1 MPSLT
6 TRGVHPTHLHYTD
19 TEGPG
24 RPIVLIHGWPA
35 SEKSWDRVA
44 ATLEDA
50 GYRVIAYDRRGF
62 GRSGEPH
69 EGYDYDTFA
78 ADLDD
83 LLTEL
88 DVVDAVLAGFSM
100 GGGEVARYLAKYGT
114 GRVTG
119 AVFVAAITPA
129 LDTSLADNPD
139 GGLSQEAAAGMQ
151 ATFSDNPEV
160 FLTDFL
166 MKFYSVPFD
175 GGRLMAPKEQVI
187 ISLEVANQANL
198 QALETSIGLWLTD
211 FRADLASVSVPT
223 LVIHGDGDQI
233 VPFEVSG
240 KRMPQYVPQA
250 EVTVIAEGPHGLLA
264 SHPDQVAAAI
274 LEFLA

>member
-1 MPSLT
+1 
-6 TRGVHPTHLHYTD
+6 
-19 TEGPG
+19 
-24 RPIVLIHGWPA
+24 
-35 SEKSWDRVA
+35 
-44 ATLEDA
+44 
-50 GYRVIAYDRRGF
+50 
-62 GRSGEPH
+62 
-69 EGYDYDTFA
+69 
-78 ADLDD
+78 
-83 LLTEL
+83 
-88 DVVDAVLAGFSM
+88 
-100 GGGEVARYLAKYGT
+100 
-114 GRVTG
+114 
-119 AVFVAAITPA
+119 
-129 LDTSLADNPD
+129 
-139 GGLSQEAAAGMQ
+139 
-151 ATFSDNPEV
+151 
-160 FLTDFL
+160 
-166 MKFYSVPFD
+166 
-175 GGRLMAPKEQVI
+175 MAPKEQVI